1 MVAPVE
7 GPWAVSGVAVNTRA
21 LPSPFSLRSMPA
33 FILHII
39 WMLKGAVF
47 FGPQLLLDCSILG
60 GELFEVSPCLSL
72 PHFQKSLLL
81 QKATLPSQSPQQ
93 AFEEMHGILQNRG

>member
-1 MVAPVE
+1 ME

-21 LPSPFSLRSMPA
+21 LPSPFSLRSVPA
-33 FILHII
+33 LPCLYFANNLDA
-39 WMLKGAVF
+39 KGSRVF

-93 AFEEMHGILQNRG
+93 AFEEMLGILQNRG